1 MSVYLMALPDFSVL
15 MPVYFREKPRFFR
28 EALQSIFDNTMQPK
42 EVLIVC
48 DGPLTLDLEDVLKE
62 YVGRPG
68 FKILRKN
75 RNSGIVDAL
84 NMGLA
89 ACTTELVVRCDS
101 DDVNTPERFAA
112 LVKQLAEG
120 WDIVGS
126 SVREIDADGKTLWSK
141 RVPLDRDS
149 IARRARLR
157 NPINHMSV
165 AFRRDLVL
173 SLGGYPHIF
182 LREDYALW
190 ARALRREARVCNL
203 AQDLVLARAGIAMYR
218 RRRGW
223 RSALA
228 EVKLQ
233 RLLVQERVSSLPQ
246 ALVWGGLRFSALL
259 LPGFLLGLLY
269 ERILRGDAGRRG
281 EAA

>member
-1 MSVYLMALPDFSVL
+1 MALPDFSVL

-28 EALQSIFDNTMQPK
+28 EALQSIFDNTVQPQ
-42 EVLIVC
+42 EVVLVC
-48 DGPLTLDLEDVLKE
+48 DGPLTLDLEEVLQE
-62 YVGRPG
+62 FVGRPG
-68 FKILRKN
+68 LKILRKN

-89 ACTTELVVRCDS
+89 ASTTELIIRCDS
-101 DDVNTPERFAA
+101 DDVNTPERFAT
-112 LVKQLAEG
+112 LVAQLAEG

-126 SVREIDADGKTLWSK
+126 SVREIDGDGKTLWSK
-141 RVPLDRDS
+141 RVPLGQAS

-173 SLGGYPHIF
+173 SLGGYPEVF

-203 AQDLVLARAGIAMYR
+203 PQDLVLARAGVAMYR

-228 EVKLQ
+228 ELKLQ
-233 RLLVQERVSSLPQ
+233 RLLIQERVSTLPQ
-246 ALVWGGLRFSALL
+246 ALFWGGLRFSALL
-259 LPGFLLGLLY
+259 LPGFLLGFLY

>member
-1 MSVYLMALPDFSVL
+1 VSAYFMALPDFSVL

-28 EALQSIFDNTMQPK
+28 EALQSIFDNTVQPQ
-42 EVLIVC
+42 EVVLVC
-48 DGPLTLDLEDVLKE
+48 DGPLTLDLEEILQE
-62 YVGRPG
+62 FVGRPG
-68 FKILRKN
+68 FKVLRKN

-89 ACTTELVVRCDS
+89 ACTTELIVRCDS

-112 LVKQLAEG
+112 LIKQLAEG

-126 SVREIDADGKTLWSK
+126 SVREIDTDGKTLWSK
-141 RVPLDRDS
+141 RVPLERDS